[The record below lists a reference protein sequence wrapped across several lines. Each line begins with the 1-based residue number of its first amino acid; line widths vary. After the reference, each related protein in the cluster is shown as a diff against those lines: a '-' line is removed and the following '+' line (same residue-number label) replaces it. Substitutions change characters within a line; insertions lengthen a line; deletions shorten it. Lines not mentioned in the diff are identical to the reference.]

1 MVRVTVFKMTIMIMA
16 AVFMVKAED
25 VQSETETA
33 HNGSYLFQ
41 NGKSKKA
48 FDL

>member
-1 MVRVTVFKMTIMIMA
+1 MVRVTVFMMPIMVMA
-16 AVFMVKAED
+16 AVFVVKAEG

-41 NGKSKKA
+41 NGKSKKVI
-48 FDL
+48 